1 MTKVT
6 TRIGILSDTH
16 LAELS
21 DRFQTQVA
29 ACFGEVD
36 LVLHA
41 GDLTN
46 PAILAAFAPKEVLAV
61 HGNMCNRESATSL
74 PGLRSFTVGGFSIVL
89 IHGDAF
95 GYSNIEERLFTA
107 FGEADCIVYGHT
119 HRAVCHRLGTTLM
132 LNPGSFTAPGRHGA
146 PPSYAI
152 LTVGS
157 ELSGEIREVTPWP

>member
-1 MTKVT
+1 MTMTT

-16 LAELS
+16 LAELTE
-21 DRFQTQVA
+21 RFQAQVA
-29 ACFGEVD
+29 ACFSEVD

-61 HGNMCNRESATSL
+61 HGNMCDHQGQTSL
-74 PGLRSFTVGGFSIVL
+74 PGLRTFTVGSFNLVL
-89 IHGDAF
+89 THGHAF
-95 GYSNIEERLFTA
+95 GYSNLEERLFTA

-119 HRAVCHRLGTTLM
+119 HRAVCHHLGGTLM
-132 LNPGSFTAPGRHGA
+132 INPGSFTASGRHGA
-146 PPSYAI
+146 RPTYAI
-152 LTVGS
+152 LTVDS

>member
-1 MTKVT
+1 MTKAT

-16 LAELS
+16 LSELT
-21 DRFQTQVA
+21 DRFQAQVT

-46 PAILAAFAPKEVLAV
+46 PAILAAFGTKEVLAV
-61 HGNMCNRESATSL
+61 HGNMCDRQGQTNL
-74 PGLRSFTVGGFSIVL
+74 PGLRTFTVGGFNLVL
-89 IHGDAF
+89 VHGDAF

-107 FGEADCIVYGHT
+107 FAEADCIIYGHT
-119 HRAVCHRLGTTLM
+119 HKAVCHRLGGTLM

-152 LTVGS
+152 LTVAD

>member
-1 MTKVT
+1 MTT
-6 TRIGILSDTH
+6 SITRIGILSDTH
-16 LAELS
+16 LSELT
-21 DRFQTQVA
+21 DRFQAQVS
-29 ACFGEVD
+29 ACFAEVD

-46 PAILAAFAPKEVLAV
+46 PAILAAFTPKEVLAV
-61 HGNMCNRESATSL
+61 HGNMCNRDGATNL
-74 PGLRSFTVGGFSIVL
+74 PALRTFTVGGFNIVL
-89 IHGDAF
+89 THGDAF

-107 FGEADCIVYGHT
+107 FAEADCIIYGHT
-119 HRAVCHRLGTTLM
+119 HRAVCHRLGRTLM

-152 LTVGS
+152 LTVGE